1 MREERR
7 MREITVSTKL
17 DARHWKLAIAG
28 GMASYLDSAAIISV
42 GISLAIW
49 KNSFG
54 MDPWAVG
61 ILSASLTLS
70 IAIGALIGGR
80 IADVLGRTLVFN
92 ADIALY
98 IVGVTIILMAGSQ
111 NTLIIGV
118 IITGLAAGAD
128 LPTSI
133 AVISERAPKGGQG
146 RMVAFTQ
153 VMWTIGIVVATLIGF
168 LVAHLDM
175 LGVKILFLHLIVVA
189 VPTLLIRIFN
199 KSFRQLEEETRS
211 QNNSDDNDVAVPLKT
226 ILTTRKYLSG
236 IILTAAFYIF
246 YGLVANT
253 FGQFKTYFLVTVGD
267 ATQATATGFSFAATL
282 VGLACASFFAKSAD
296 SKWRNLLFYFG
307 AVLLI
312 ISLSVAALSG
322 GKILWI
328 MLVVLILYNLSN
340 PFAGEAIYKVWTQE
354 TFPVNARA
362 TVQGITYA
370 IARFVFAAFA
380 LVTPTIIAWSPSGL
394 FWMLVVLAVVSA
406 CIGSI
411 IIRTNGRLVAPHSKS
426 RAEQEMA

>member
-1 MREERR
+1 MSANA
-7 MREITVSTKL
+7 ISTKL
-17 DARHWKLAIAG
+17 DGRYWKLAIAG

-49 KNSFG
+49 QKAFG

-61 ILSASLTLS
+61 FLSASLTFS
-70 IAIGALIGGR
+70 IAIGALVGGR
-80 IADVLGRTLVFN
+80 IADVLGRRPVFN
-92 ADIALY
+92 TDLALY
-98 IVGVTIILMAGSQ
+98 VIGVATILMASSQ
-111 NTLIIGV
+111 NMLIAGV

-168 LVAHLDM
+168 MVAHLGM

-189 VPTLLIRIFN
+189 VPTLLIRIFSR
-199 KSFRQLEEETRS
+199 SFREMEEEAKDR
-211 QNNSDDNDVAVPLKT
+211 NSADDTDIAVPLKT
-226 ILTTRKYLSG
+226 ILTTRKYLNG
-236 IILTAAFYIF
+236 IVMTAAFYIF

-267 ATQATATGFSFAATL
+267 ASQATATGFSFCATL
-282 VGLACASFFAKSAD
+282 VGLACASLFTRAAD
-296 SKWRNLLFYFG
+296 TKWRNRLFYFG
-307 AVLLI
+307 AILLVLG
-312 ISLSVAALSG
+312 LSVAALSG

-328 MLVVLILYNLSN
+328 MLIVLIMYNLSN

-354 TFPVNARA
+354 IFPVNARA
-362 TVQGITYA
+362 TAQGITYA
-370 IARFVFAAFA
+370 IARFVFAGFA
-380 LVTPTIIAWSPSGL
+380 LVTPAIIAWSPSGL
-394 FWMLVVLAVVSA
+394 FWMLVGLAIVSA
-406 CIGSI
+406 VIGSLL
-411 IIRTNGRLVAPHSKS
+411 IRANAGITASLTPMGKQQPA
-426 RAEQEMA
+426 

>member
-1 MREERR
+1 MPQDA
-7 MREITVSTKL
+7 VLTKL
-17 DARHWKLAIAG
+17 DARYWKLAIAG

-49 KNSFG
+49 KNAFG
-54 MDPWAVG
+54 MDPWAIG
-61 ILSASLTLS
+61 FLSASLTLS
-70 IAIGALIGGR
+70 IAIGALVGGR
-80 IADVLGRTLVFN
+80 IADVLGRRLVFN
-92 ADIALY
+92 VDIALY
-98 IVGVTIILMAGSQ
+98 IVGVVIIVLATSQ
-111 NTLIIGV
+111 NMLIAGV
-118 IITGLAAGAD
+118 VITGLAAGAD

-133 AVISERAPKGGQG
+133 AVISERAPRGGLG

-175 LGVKILFLHLIVVA
+175 LGVKILFLHLIIVA
-189 VPTLLIRIFN
+189 VPTLLVRIFS
-199 KSFRQLEEETRS
+199 KSFRELEEETKSR
-211 QNNSDDNDVAVPLKT
+211 NSADENDVAVPLRT
-226 ILTTRKYLSG
+226 LLTTRKYLNG
-236 IILTAAFYIF
+236 IIITAAFYIF

-253 FGQFKTYFLVTVGD
+253 FGQFKTYFLVTVGE

-282 VGLACASFFAKSAD
+282 VGLACASLFTRSAD
-296 SKWRNLLFYFG
+296 SRWRNFLFYFG
-307 AVLLI
+307 AVLLVV
-312 ISLSVAALSG
+312 SLSVAALSG

-354 TFPVNARA
+354 AFPVNARA

-370 IARFVFAAFA
+370 IARFVFAGFA

-394 FWMLVVLAVVSA
+394 FWMLVSLAIVSA
-406 CIGSI
+406 LIGSL
-411 IIRTNGRLVAPHSKS
+411 IIRASARVSTKVALTA
-426 RAEQEMA
+426 AEQTL